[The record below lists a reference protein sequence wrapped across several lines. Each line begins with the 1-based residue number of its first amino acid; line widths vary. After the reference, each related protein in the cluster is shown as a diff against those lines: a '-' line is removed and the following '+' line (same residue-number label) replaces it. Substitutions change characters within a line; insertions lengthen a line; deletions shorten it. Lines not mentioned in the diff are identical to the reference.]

1 MNTILDVIGH
11 LMNVE
16 AVFARGQ
23 SADLSREHQLAVWLL
38 WRGNMVIVICIVIPI
53 VVVIIIILNTFVII
67 TIITCCNTIVPFNS
81 FSNAQCAS
89 SPSLWGI
96 IIMYNGIQWDNNNVI
111 MKKKK
116 YLPSACGKREGL
128 KKRKR
133 KYKLSCHG
141 WLSRRWPPTPPP
153 TSFTKY
159 SEMSFSVD
167 KMYRWL
173 LQTNNK
179 RQLMRTNKCSLA
191 SASVLDHIWVI

>member
-1 MNTILDVIGH
+1 
-11 LMNVE
+11 MNVE
-16 AVFARGQ
+16 TVLARSQ

-38 WRGNMVIVICIVIPI
+38 WRGNMVIIICIVFPI
-53 VVVIIIILNTFVII
+53 VVVIIIIIINTFVFVIII
-67 TIITCCNTIVPFNS
+67 TITCCKTIVPFNA
-81 FSNAQCAS
+81 FSNAQCAT

-96 IIMYNGIQWDNNNVI
+96 ITMWKWRR
-111 MKKKK
+111 KKN
-116 YLPSACGKREGL
+116 LPSACGKREGL

-153 TSFTKY
+153 TSFKKCSGT
-159 SEMSFSVD
+159 SFSVD
-167 KMYRWL
+167 KMWRWL

-191 SASVLDHIWVI
+191 SASILDHVWAR